1 MNVANANELRGVR
14 GACRVPCACT
24 ATIVHVHGT
33 VAHGTIPINVC
44 QEQNN
49 AKQLVRDWREIV
61 RCPENC
67 GRENLFSFVQQRQR
81 RNLPWRGLADC
92 RIRLRACG
100 DPTSTVR
107 LLSGSASRKRCTLA
121 QQQSK
126 APAKPA
132 SIGSSRVAV
141 QDVADALGISRGT
154 VDRALNGRHGV
165 NPETKLR
172 VLRAAQKLGYRPNL
186 AARYLSSSKP

>member
-1 MNVANANELRGVR
+1 MKSPWIFKPRLMNVDNANELRGVR

-24 ATIVHVHGT
+24 ATLKSTVHVQDHEAQST
-33 VAHGTIPINVC
+33 TLIKVC

-49 AKQLVRDWREIV
+49 AKQLARDWREIV

-100 DPTSTVR
+100 DPT
-107 LLSGSASRKRCTLA
+107 
-121 QQQSK
+121 
-126 APAKPA
+126 
-132 SIGSSRVAV
+132 
-141 QDVADALGISRGT
+141 
-154 VDRALNGRHGV
+154 
-165 NPETKLR
+165 
-172 VLRAAQKLGYRPNL
+172 
-186 AARYLSSSKP
+186 